1 MKIIKKG
8 RTAVYRRFRLIPW
21 LTLAAFWVFILAPP
35 ALAEESLG
43 RVVDLVGKV
52 TVTHGWSTTDLA
64 KDDLVYDGDVVEAS
78 RNSSAELVLGSGH
91 HVKVK
96 AGTKLRV
103 SPLGS
108 SYEVQTF
115 YGSVLA
121 AVVSSQEDARGFRVS
136 TPTASGAV
144 RGTLFA
150 AEVAVDGATTF
161 RVLYGEVA
169 ASDAAETVEVVL
181 GPQTKT
187 TVVAGGTPAAGVPLT
202 SSEIAEL
209 EAWAGDLLSLG
220 GVSAAESALETITAG
235 VGEGGAGGAAG
246 FPWVLV
252 GAVGAVAAT
261 AAIVYLTAEPQ
272 ENDEGSTI
280 DIDVH
285 W

>member
-1 MKIIKKG
+1 M
-8 RTAVYRRFRLIPW
+8 YRRFRLIPW
-21 LTLAAFWVFILAPP
+21 LTLTAFWVFILAPP
-35 ALAEESLG
+35 AFAEESLG

-52 TVTHGWSTTDLA
+52 TVTRGWSTTDLA
-64 KDDLVYDGDVVEAS
+64 KGDLVYSGDVVEAS

-144 RGTLFA
+144 RGTLFT
-150 AEVAVDGATTF
+150 AEVAEDGATTF
-161 RVLYGEVA
+161 RVLFGEVT
-169 ASDAAETVEVVL
+169 ASDAAETAEVVL

-187 TVVAGGTPAAGVPLT
+187 TVAAEGTPTAGVPLT

-209 EAWAGDLLSLG
+209 EAWAGELLSLG
-220 GVSAAESALETITAG
+220 GVSAAESALETLTAG
-235 VGEGGAGGAAG
+235 VGEGGAGGAAT

-272 ENDEGSTI
+272 ESGEGSTI
-280 DIDVH
+280 DIDVN

>member
-1 MKIIKKG
+1 M
-8 RTAVYRRFRLIPW
+8 TRRFRFVHW

-52 TVTHGWSTTDLA
+52 TVTRGWSTFDLA
-64 KDDLVYDGDVVEAS
+64 KGDLVYDGDVVEAT

-103 SPLGS
+103 SPAGS
-108 SYEVQTF
+108 SYDVHTF

-121 AVVSSQEDARGFRVS
+121 AVVSSGEDARGFRVS

-144 RGTLFA
+144 RGTLFS
-150 AEVAVDGATTF
+150 AEVADDGATTF

-169 ASDAAETVEVVL
+169 ATDTAETAEVVL
-181 GPQTKT
+181 GAQTKT
-187 TVVAGGTPAAGVPLT
+187 TVAAGGVPATAAPLT
-202 SSEIAEL
+202 SSEIVEL

-220 GVSAAESALETITAG
+220 GVSAAESALETLTAG
-235 VGEGGAGGAAG
+235 AGAGEAGGAAT

-272 ENDEGSTI
+272 ETSGGSTI

>member
-1 MKIIKKG
+1 M
-8 RTAVYRRFRLIPW
+8 YRRFRPIPW
-21 LTLAAFWVFILAPP
+21 LTLAAFWLFILAPP
-35 ALAEESLG
+35 ALAGESLG

-52 TVTHGWSTTDLA
+52 TVTRGWSTTDLV
-64 KDDLVYDGDVVEAS
+64 KGDPVYDGDVVEAA

-121 AVVSSQEDARGFRVS
+121 AVVSSQDDARGFRVS

-144 RGTLFA
+144 RGTLFT
-150 AEVAVDGATTF
+150 AEVAEDGSTTF

-169 ASDAAETVEVVL
+169 ASDAAGTAEVVV
-181 GPQTKT
+181 GAQMKT
-187 TVVAGGTPAAGVPLT
+187 TVAAGGTPAAAAAMT
-202 SSEIAEL
+202 SAEIAEL
-209 EAWAGDLLSLG
+209 EAWAGALASLG
-220 GVSAAESALETITAG
+220 GVGAAESAMETLTAG
-235 VGEGGAGGAAG
+235 TGGGTGGTAG

-261 AAIVYLTAEPQ
+261 AAIVYLTAEPA
-272 ENDEGSTI
+272 ESGEGSTI
-280 DIDVH
+280 DIDVN